1 MVRPAATGLATAF
14 FRLYLLDAL
23 AVGPARPA
31 ALLAAIAAERLPF
44 ASGAFGRALQSLLE
58 GGYVTPAQ
66 SANVALT
73 PLGAAERVAERE
85 RWSAVVPTLLRLLGD
100 SSPRAAPVIAEA
112 APPAYRAVPVAEAYL
127 DRVLVAH
134 VRERIAAA
142 RDGGPGCAV
151 ALGQLSVDGVP
162 EATRRA
168 MVHRAIRAALGGSAA
183 LLGGGE
189 LSGYRHSRTRDV
201 QVG

>member
-73 PLGAAERVAERE
+73 PLGAVGVDPDECAGHDRRSSARARVEQP
-85 RWSAVVPTLLRLLGD
+85 AVG
-100 SSPRAAPVIAEA
+100 E
-112 APPAYRAVPVAEAYL
+112 
-127 DRVLVAH
+127 
-134 VRERIAAA
+134 ERIE
-142 RDGGPGCAV
+142 P
-151 ALGQLSVDGVP
+151 
-162 EATRRA
+162 
-168 MVHRAIRAALGGSAA
+168 ALGGHARQRIQATSV
-183 LLGGGE
+183 
-189 LSGYRHSRTRDV
+189 RSRTHK
-201 QVG
+201 GGCYS